1 MSLGYFFSVTDGMA
15 AESSV
20 ESELLIDI
28 NELVELKEKNRGYG
42 DPEVILI
49 MKSKRNIEL
58 QCF

>member
-1 MSLGYFFSVTDGMA
+1 MA

-28 NELVELKEKNRGYG
+28 NELIELKEKNRGYR

-58 QCF
+58 QCV

>member
-1 MSLGYFFSVTDGMA
+1 MSLAYFFAVTDGMA

-20 ESELLIDI
+20 ESELLIYI

-58 QCF
+58 QCV